1 MNIKRKTLKMPVR
14 YLMNLVLVGLLFV
27 GLSYVTGN
35 MLSTYQNK
43 VLLTVGSQI
52 SQCFFI
58 RHVYNPFLKKPVRYP
73 QRLFRIP
80 CTGLVVFWKCRNVPM
95 ALPYK

>member
-1 MNIKRKTLKMPVR
+1 MNTKRKTLKMPVR

-43 VLLTVGSQI
+43 RSEWA
-52 SQCFFI
+52 SM
-58 RHVYNPFLKKPVRYP
+58 KPPSGTARVT
-73 QRLFRIP
+73 RLE
-80 CTGLVVFWKCRNVPM
+80 K
-95 ALPYK
+95 